1 MKKISVVIS
10 GMPCVGKT
18 TAADVIAKRF
28 GLVHLAGGDMLK
40 EMAIE
45 RGYTPSGSDWWD
57 KEEGMT
63 FLSERRSNP
72 EFDREVDKRLT
83 SKVKSGGVVVTSYT
97 VPWLCKQ
104 GLKLWFDASPDTR
117 ASRLAGRDAISKT
130 RARKIIRQRD
140 ERNRRLY
147 KRIYKIDFGK
157 DLSVFN
163 YIIDTEEMTKKQV
176 AETAANLVKTYHD
189 AKQS

>member
-1 MKKISVVIS
+1 
-10 GMPCVGKT
+10 MPCVGKT
-18 TAADVIAKRF
+18 TAADVIAKKF
-28 GLVHLAGGDMLK
+28 ELVHLAGGDMLK

-45 RGYTPSGSDWWD
+45 RGYSPSGSDWWD
-57 KEEGMT
+57 KEEGMN
-63 FLSERRSNP
+63 FLRERRSNP

-83 SKVKSGGVVVTSYT
+83 SKVQSGGVVVTSYT

-117 ASRLAGRDAISKT
+117 AIRLAGRDSITKI
-130 RARKIIRQRD
+130 RARKIIKQRD

-147 KRIYKIDFGK
+147 KRIYKIDFGR

-163 YIIDTEEMTKKQV
+163 YIVDTEEMTKKQV
-176 AETAANLVKTYHD
+176 AETAANLVKTYYN
-189 AKQS
+189 ARKS